1 VAETVGVLRGCS
13 CPAPGV
19 VRDRRAGWELAL
31 RNPPAAGFGR
41 RIPIT
46 GFEGLPP
53 EAAEA
58 NRALIGY
65 MREIMAAPRTDV
77 EPSGSEL
84 LLHGIGAVRGRYT
97 GTARVLRG
105 EEDFD
110 RLSPGEVLVCAITS
124 PAWAPVLPLAGALV
138 TDHGGILSHPAVIAR
153 EFGIPA
159 VVATRR
165 ATALIPD
172 GAVVEVDGEQGV
184 VRVLGSHPESRKEAR
199 T

>member
-1 VAETVGVLRGCS
+1 
-13 CPAPGV
+13 
-19 VRDRRAGWELAL
+19 
-31 RNPPAAGFGR
+31 PPASGFGR
-41 RIPIT
+41 RIAIT
-46 GFEGLPP
+46 GFDGLPP

-65 MREIMAAPRTDV
+65 MREIMAAPRIDA
-77 EPSGSEL
+77 EPSGSHL
-84 LLHGIGAVRGRYT
+84 LLHGIGAVRGYYT

-105 EEDFD
+105 EDDFD
-110 RLSPGEVLVCAITS
+110 RLSPGDVLVCAVTS

-159 VVATRR
+159 VVATRQ

-172 GAVVEVDGEQGV
+172 GALVEVDGERGV
-184 VRVLGSHPESRKEAR
+184 VRILGRDPGLNAGDQSAG
-199 T
+199 